1 MHDAMIAEEEL
12 RGQECRRYVRCP
24 CCSQWLRCAAL
35 QQQSVPESMAVCG
48 ALTVSIADFHA
59 AAQLPWPRV
68 RTHALPALLLL
79 ACKLT
84 FGRGMRTAK
93 ASVAQFL
100 MHARA
105 HTCTRKSQH
114 EKKKME

>member
-1 MHDAMIAEEEL
+1 MCDDHVAVSGCDAL
-12 RGQECRRYVRCP
+12 RFNNKACRSAWQCVGYCRCRLP
-24 CCSQWLRCAAL
+24 IFTQR
-35 QQQSVPESMAVCG
+35 
-48 ALTVSIADFHA
+48 
-59 AAQLPWPRV
+59 LPWPRV

-79 ACKLT
+79 ACKPT